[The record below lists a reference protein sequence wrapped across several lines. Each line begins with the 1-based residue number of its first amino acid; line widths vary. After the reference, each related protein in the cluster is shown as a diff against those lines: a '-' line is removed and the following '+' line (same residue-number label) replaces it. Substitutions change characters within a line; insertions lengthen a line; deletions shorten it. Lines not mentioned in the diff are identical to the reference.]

1 MFGGKENLV
10 REFPLE
16 FIAHKIVIQI
26 GRIPH
31 TIPISKEENKFGFAL
46 TKLQY
51 LLFSQFPGIWGKMAN
66 FLILIFSF
74 LPEINT
80 FLGF

>member
-31 TIPISKEENKFGFAL
+31 TIPISKEENKFGFAI
-46 TKLQY
+46 TKLQIFTFFPISWDFEKNGK
-51 LLFSQFPGIWGKMAN
+51 FSDTDIY
-66 FLILIFSF
+66 FS
-74 LPEINT
+74 PR
-80 FLGF
+80 